1 MDFSLYLYM
10 QHGWLP
16 ENTESELT
24 EISSSRLLS
33 HYMVRSRILYLQS
46 ILQRQLLIIP
56 VDSGAICVFF

>member
-46 ILQRQLLIIP
+46 ILQRQLLIVP
-56 VDSGAICVFF
+56 VDSGVICVFF